1 MKSHPQMWR
10 LPPQPAGP
18 SYRLKSP
25 MKGDKTY
32 TLRNFFNCLCP
43 FVSCMCV
50 QCALR
55 HKYSTCR
62 QNTLNTTLP
71 GFSTPPNSRIPIM
84 DSPPPPRQGSEQNQS
99 PNLVNAQVLPALVSP
114 PLLRVSALR
123 NRLALR
129 RQNAF
134 ARSRRVD
141 TPRARYISLESPS
154 QDPVTGFLDRFPV
167 TPRALAR
174 PRMVDTPLQVR
185 STSHEVEEE
194 VCSSV

>member
-1 MKSHPQMWR
+1 
-10 LPPQPAGP
+10 
-18 SYRLKSP
+18 
-25 MKGDKTY
+25 MKGDKTC
-32 TLRNFFNCLCP
+32 TLWNIFELSLPICQLH
-43 FVSCMCV
+43 V
-50 QCALR
+50 CAVFR

-62 QNTLNTTLP
+62 QNALNATLP
-71 GFSTPPNSRIPIM
+71 GFSIPPDSRIPIL

-141 TPRARYISLESPS
+141 TPRRARYISLESPS

-167 TPRALAR
+167 TPPVLAR

-194 VCSSV
+194 VCSQV

>member
-1 MKSHPQMWR
+1 M
-10 LPPQPAGP
+10 
-18 SYRLKSP
+18 
-25 MKGDKTY
+25 
-32 TLRNFFNCLCP
+32 CLCT
-43 FVSCMCV
+43 V

-62 QNTLNTTLP
+62 QNTLNATLP
-71 GFSTPPNSRIPIM
+71 GFSTPPSSRIPIL
-84 DSPPPPRQGSEQNQS
+84 DFPPPHRQGSEQNQS

-141 TPRARYISLESPS
+141 TPHRARYISLESPP
-154 QDPVTGFLDRFPV
+154 QDPLTGFLDRFPV
-167 TPRALAR
+167 TPQVLAR